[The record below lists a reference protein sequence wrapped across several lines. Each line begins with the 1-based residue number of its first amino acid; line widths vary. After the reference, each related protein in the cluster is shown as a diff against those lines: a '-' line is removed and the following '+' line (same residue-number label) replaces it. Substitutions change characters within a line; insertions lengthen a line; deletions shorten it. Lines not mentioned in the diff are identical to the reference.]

1 MKLESRDIDRPA
13 TEVVPAEPARP
24 PRGRSRSAGIAHLV
38 EAWALLAATIGL
50 MVFFS
55 VLPATSET
63 FPTVAN
69 LQATL
74 GNQSVL
80 AILAL
85 AVLIPLIANSY
96 DLSVGATLA
105 VSSIFAASA
114 MSSGAP
120 ILVALALV
128 LGIGLVVGVANGMLV
143 TRAGVDSFIVTLG
156 TAIVIEGVVL
166 WKSGGKSIVDGIP
179 QSLTSFGSNSFLEI
193 PLLVYVALAAAG
205 LVYFVLGHTP
215 YGRRV
220 QAIGSNA
227 KAARLVGIGVNRLTL
242 STFVLG
248 GMLAG
253 VAGLLQVARSGAGN
267 PQIGPGYTLPAFA
280 AAFLSIAAVKPG
292 RFNPWGLMVAI
303 LFLATLNSGLNL
315 AGVNTYVND
324 FANGLALIAGVSIA
338 GIFGRRRSREV

>member
-1 MKLESRDIDRPA
+1 MKLESSDLGRPTRNA
-13 TEVVPAEPARP
+13 VAVGSARSN
-24 PRGRSRSAGIAHLV
+24 PRGSRSKSIAHLA
-38 EAWALLAATIGL
+38 EAWALLGVTVGL

-55 VLPATSET
+55 LLPATTET

-85 AVLIPLIANSY
+85 AVLIPLTANSY

-105 VSSIFAASA
+105 VTSIFAASA

-128 LGIGLVVGVANGMLV
+128 LGIGLVVGLANGIIV

-166 WKSGGKSIVDGIP
+166 WKSGGKSIVTGIP

-193 PLLVYVALAAAG
+193 PLLVYAALAAAA
-205 LVYFVLGHTP
+205 LVYFVLSHTP

-220 QAIGSNA
+220 QAVGSNA

-242 STFVLG
+242 STFILG

-267 PQIGPGYTLPAFA
+267 PSIGPGYTLPAFA

-292 RFNPWGLMVAI
+292 RFNPWGLMVAV

-315 AGVNTYVND
+315 AGVNNYVNN

-338 GIFGRRRSREV
+338 GIFGRRRSLEV